1 MFMKKK
7 FLLCMPQEIY
17 EFIKKQAAYEN
28 KTMSLYVIE
37 SVLEKSEEC
46 EHYNPKGIDNGH

>member
-1 MFMKKK
+1 MKKK